1 MPIGVGLLLSS
12 NQVQEK
18 IIDYTHC
25 TALNTNVTCASIIE
39 RNVSA
44 NCICEVK
51 FTLNEDF
58 LRDVYIY
65 YSLTNYFQNHR
76 RYVKSRDDS
85 QLYGSKSISQDCEPF
100 AYKNVNG
107 RNLPIAPCGAI
118 ANSLFNDTFRIYEV
132 NELNH
137 FKNTILNSSERLI
150 DLLKTGIAWATDK
163 SSKFRNPTNSN
174 LKEAFKDYTNPPN
187 WRNKQ
192 IYQLDEHNP
201 NNNGYLNEAFI
212 VWMRTAALP
221 SFRKL
226 YARINH
232 SSSAN
237 YHISLPKGTYKLKI
251 EYS

>member
-1 MPIGVGLLLSS
+1 M
-12 NQVQEK
+12 QEK

-25 TALNTNVTCASIIE
+25 TPANSNTSCANIIA
-39 RNVSA
+39 RNASA
-44 NCICEVK
+44 NCLCEIK
-51 FTLNEDF
+51 FTLTEDF
-58 LRDVYIY
+58 SRDVYIY
-65 YSLTNYFQNHR
+65 YSLSNYFQNHR

-85 QLYGSKSISQDCEPF
+85 QMYGSKSVSQDCEPY
-100 AYKNVNG
+100 AYKTVNG
-107 RNLPIAPCGAI
+107 HRMPIAPCGAI

-132 NELNH
+132 NEMHYRSAL
-137 FKNTILNSSERLI
+137 LSSGERLI
-150 DLLKTGIAWATDK
+150 DLLQTGIAWATDK
-163 SSKFRNPTNSN
+163 SSKFRNPFGTT

-192 IYQLDEHNP
+192 IYQLDERNI

-212 VWMRTAALP
+212 IWMRTAAFP

-237 YHISLPKGTYKLKI
+237 FHFSLPKGAYKLKI
-251 EYS
+251 EYSE